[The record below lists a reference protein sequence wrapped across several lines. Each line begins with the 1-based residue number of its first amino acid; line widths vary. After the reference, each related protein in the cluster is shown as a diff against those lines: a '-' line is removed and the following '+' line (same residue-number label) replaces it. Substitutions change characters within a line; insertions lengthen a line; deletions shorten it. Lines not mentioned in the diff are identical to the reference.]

1 LRLVAIKVTL
11 EVGHS
16 LKLMVNYTLLAFC
29 HMARSQ
35 LVLVLLAL
43 TLELVAIISIGSRIT

>member
-1 LRLVAIKVTL
+1 VAIKVTL
-11 EVGHS
+11 EAGHS
-16 LKLMVNYTLLAFC
+16 LKLMVSYILLVFC

-43 TLELVAIISIGSRIT
+43 TLELAATILIGSRIT